1 MLTCRYPCC
10 KSRKTLIS
18 DPQFAKDHLH
28 LRASIA
34 DPNMTHLLLVSPKY
48 SDPSKILSFS
58 VQSLFQNPSTPA
70 EGRCFRLRRSC
81 QILGSCNGLLCLFNV
96 HTRYVKLWNPFTRL
110 TSFQRLSICTKLL
123 LVVTDLFETVAKV
136 YTFGEEEY
144 SGKRLQNFPCR
155 PTVRLGKFVSGTLNW
170 IAEGAVSDDRCVIL
184 SPDVGTEHMANSRS
198 RYLGC
203 VDDEGVCVQD
213 SWTKLMATPNIVMPT
228 SNPITPA
235 RDQQEICRWH
245 FSLVLLYL
253 SEDGVVLVKTM
264 VSKLFLYNSNDE
276 GFDFPRIGEEFGF
289 NYLHLYHE
297 SLVSPRC

>member
-1 MLTCRYPCC
+1 MSPSYRMNWSWRSFLGFWWDPCC

-110 TSFQRLSICTKLL
+110 TSFQRLSIWLYSWCVFYLPWFLL
-123 LVVTDLFETVAKV
+123 
-136 YTFGEEEY
+136 
-144 SGKRLQNFPCR
+144 
-155 PTVRLGKFVSGTLNW
+155 
-170 IAEGAVSDDRCVIL
+170 
-184 SPDVGTEHMANSRS
+184 RS
-198 RYLGC
+198 RAWQVLVAISCDRFVWNCGQSIYLWWRRIFREKASEFPMSTHCETG
-203 VDDEGVCVQD
+203 
-213 SWTKLMATPNIVMPT
+213 
-228 SNPITPA
+228 
-235 RDQQEICRWH
+235 EIC
-245 FSLVLLYL
+245 
-253 SEDGVVLVKTM
+253 
-264 VSKLFLYNSNDE
+264 
-276 GFDFPRIGEEFGF
+276 
-289 NYLHLYHE
+289 
-297 SLVSPRC
+297 